1 MRGVRPRD
9 RAVKGE
15 EMKIFLEKMQN
26 LEALYHRELRQLL
39 SAEELISI
47 KTPFFTERAKDS
59 ELQQV
64 LRKQSEG
71 AERQAVRLREI
82 LNRAGSESGP
92 IKCKVIYALF
102 EEAEDLIKDAAHESV
117 RDAVLI
123 SEAQRIKHY
132 EIAAYGAI
140 GQFAR
145 ILDRAEDERMLD
157 EAMREEGEAAKQLSR
172 IAERVNPA
180 AKAA

>member
-1 MRGVRPRD
+1 
-9 RAVKGE
+9 
-15 EMKIFLEKMQN
+15 MKIFLEKMQN
-26 LEALYHRELRQLL
+26 LEALYFRQLRQLL

-47 KTPFFTERAKDS
+47 KTPFFTERAKDP

-71 AERQAVRLREI
+71 AEEQAGRLRDM
-82 LNRAGSESGP
+82 LGRASSEWEP

-102 EEAEDLIKDAAHESV
+102 DEAEDLVKDAAHDSV

-132 EIAAYGAI
+132 EIAAYGAVR
-140 GQFAR
+140 QFAR
-145 ILDRAEDERMLD
+145 VLERADDQHMLNEIVHEEDDADR
-157 EAMREEGEAAKQLSR
+157 QLSR